1 MLMSDNPI
9 EASEMLLSLMFAA
22 LDHGIDSVRLGGPL
36 IPFVMIQRGEE
47 RGLTRFVSE
56 LLEDAV
62 AEARKYIAENA
73 ATLQAYALTVDGYFT
88 INEHKFDAILVEGE
102 ERGSGFALQFA
113 QRYTPFD
120 GDTPL
125 ETIGNAAYISKLDGK
140 LT

>member
-1 MLMSDNPI
+1 MSDNPI
-9 EASEMLLSLMFAA
+9 EASEPLFDLLFAA

-47 RGLTRFVSE
+47 RALMRFVSE

-62 AEARKYIAENA
+62 AEARRYIEENA
-73 ATLQAYALTVDGYFT
+73 TTLQAYALTVDGFVT
-88 INEHKFDAILVEGE
+88 INDQKFDAILVEAE

-125 ETIGNAAYISKLDGK
+125 ETIGNAAYLGKLEGK